1 MPLDPDIAR
10 ILDWVNAAR
19 AAQTEPPTVESLRQQ
34 MADWSGGAF
43 GLDRIEGVDACDVE
57 IPASG
62 GKVHARIYRPSDL
75 LQFCPTIVYAHGG
88 SWIMG
93 SVDIYDQ
100 VTRRIAREV
109 GAVVVSIDYRLA
121 PEHPFPAGWEDAR
134 DSLLWAHDHIAELGG
149 DPAAV
154 VIAGDSAG
162 GNFGAS
168 LAVWARDAGVGLA
181 AQLLI
186 YPSCDLSRRYPSM
199 DVLASGYLLE
209 TPPVDFPDRAYL
221 VDPDLRWDPIASP
234 LLSESLSGLAPAVI
248 VTAEFDPIKDHGT
261 VLAQAYADAGT
272 PVVLKEYAGLIHGFI
287 SAASSPAAMA
297 AIDDFCAE
305 LRKVLGSAQ
314 R

>member
-10 ILDWVNAAR
+10 ILEWVNAQR
-19 AAQTEPPTVESLRQQ
+19 AAQTEPLTVETLRQQ
-34 MADWSGGAF
+34 MADWGRGAF
-43 GLDRIEGVDACDVE
+43 GVDRVEGVETEDVE
-57 IPASG
+57 IPTSG
-62 GKVHARIYRPSDL
+62 AKMHARIYRPAGL
-75 LQFCPTIVYAHGG
+75 ATPCPTIVYAHGG

-93 SVDIYDQ
+93 SVDIYDA

-134 DSLLWAHDHIAELGG
+134 DSILWAHDHIDSLGG
-149 DPAAV
+149 DDDAV

-168 LAVWARDAGVGLA
+168 LAVWARDAGVKLA

-186 YPSCDLSRRYPSM
+186 YPSCDLSQRYPSM
-199 DVLASGYLLE
+199 DELATGYLLE

-221 VDPDLRWDPIASP
+221 VDPDLRWHPIASP
-234 LLSESLSGLAPAVI
+234 LLSDSLAGLAPAVI

-261 VLAQAYADAGT
+261 VLADAYREAGT
-272 PVVLKEYAGLIHGFI
+272 PVVLKEYAGLIHGFV

-305 LRKVLGSAQ
+305 LVTVLESTRG
-314 R
+314 

>member
-10 ILDWVNAAR
+10 IIDWVNAQK
-19 AAQTEPPTVESLRQQ
+19 AAATEPPTIEQIRQQ
-34 MADWSGGAF
+34 MADWREGAF
-43 GLDRIEGVDACDVE
+43 GIDVVEGIDTEDVV

-62 GKVHARIYRPSDL
+62 GPVPARIYRPEGVT
-75 LQFCPTIVYAHGG
+75 QPCPTIVYAHGG
-88 SWIMG
+88 SWVMG
-93 SVDIYDQ
+93 SVEIYDP
-100 VTRRIAREV
+100 VTRRIAREAR
-109 GAVVVSIDYRLA
+109 AVVVSIDYRLA

-134 DSLLWAHDHIAELGG
+134 DSILWAHEHIEELGG
-149 DPAAV
+149 DAEAV

-162 GNFGAS
+162 GNFGSS
-168 LAVWARDAGVGLA
+168 LSVWARDAGVKLG

-186 YPSCDLSRRYPSM
+186 YPSCDLSKRYPSM
-199 DVLASGYLLE
+199 DDLATGYLLE

-234 LLSESLSGLAPAVI
+234 LLSESLADLAPAVI

-261 VLAQAYADAGT
+261 VLRDAYLEAGVT
-272 PVVLKEYAGLIHGFI
+272 TVHREYAGLIHGFV

-305 LRKVLGSAQ
+305 LVKVLEST
-314 R
+314 RV